1 MAMVKFTGLNEVE
14 LKKLEAALK
23 EEDVVVA
30 LNEAADAAAVQK
42 VLTDKGINFS
52 AEEIEQIRTTLAKA
66 MNSSDEL
73 SVEELEDVAGG
84 GTFTLLEI
92 TWTTKKGTQIKLNI
106 PW

>member
-23 EEDVVVA
+23 EEDVVAA

-42 VLTDKGINFS
+42 ILTDKGINFS
-52 AEEIEQIRTTLAKA
+52 AEEVEQIRVTLAKA
-66 MNSSDEL
+66 MNPSDEL
-73 SVEELEDVAGG
+73 SEDALEDVAGG
-84 GTFTLLEI
+84 GTFTLVEVE
-92 TWTTKKGTQIKLNI
+92 WTTKKGVKIKVNI